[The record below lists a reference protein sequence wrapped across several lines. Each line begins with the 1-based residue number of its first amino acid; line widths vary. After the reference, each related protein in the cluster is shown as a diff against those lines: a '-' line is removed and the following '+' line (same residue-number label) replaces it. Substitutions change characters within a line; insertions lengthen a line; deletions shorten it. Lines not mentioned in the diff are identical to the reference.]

1 MIPLMTGEEALRR
14 LFAALTEQT
23 FQVEMGV
30 ADPALTD
37 YLVDLLV
44 RFARSEAMIGYRDTE
59 GRRLTQ
65 VVDML
70 QEAQQR
76 RAKPQRELHRHIGD
90 YTLFWTG
97 VFPEALPRLQ
107 APDRK
112 DYLISYEQHGR
123 TSYLIASRFE
133 EQPFEEEAPVLRRL
147 SEEYELCR
155 EGLNRVRQEWDRLPS
170 QELARYSQ
178 QDDSGRRSSDSELTD
193 DSDSTDAT
201 VD

>member
-14 LFAALTEQT
+14 LFAALTEHT
-23 FQVEMGV
+23 FQTELGV
-30 ADPALTD
+30 ADPPLTD
-37 YLVDLLV
+37 YLTELLV
-44 RFARSEAMIGYRDTE
+44 RFARSEAVTGYRDAE

-70 QEAQQR
+70 QEAEHR
-76 RAKPQRELHRHIGD
+76 HAKPRRELLRHIGD

-112 DYLISYEQHGR
+112 DHLISYEQQGR

-147 SEEYELCR
+147 SEEYDLCR
-155 EGLNRVRQEWDRLPS
+155 EGLNRIRKEWDRLPA
-170 QELARYSQ
+170 EEVARYSE
-178 QDDSGRRSSDSELTD
+178 DDEPSSESP
-193 DSDSTDAT
+193 
-201 VD
+201 

>member
-1 MIPLMTGEEALRR
+1 MIPLMTGEDALRR

-23 FQVEMGV
+23 FQIELGV
-30 ADPALTD
+30 ADPPLLD
-37 YLVDLLV
+37 YLANLLV
-44 RFARSEAMIGYRDTE
+44 RFARSEAITGYRDAE

-70 QEAQQR
+70 QEAEHRQ
-76 RAKPQRELHRHIGD
+76 AKPRRELHRHIGD

-112 DYLISYEQHGR
+112 DHLISYEQHGR

-133 EQPFEEEAPVLRRL
+133 EQPFEDEAPILRRL
-147 SEEYELCR
+147 SEEYDLCR
-155 EGLNRVRQEWDRLPS
+155 EGLNRVRQEWDRLPAE
-170 QELARYSQ
+170 ELARYG
-178 QDDSGRRSSDSELTD
+178 DGAN
-193 DSDSTDAT
+193 STDEAA
-201 VD
+201 

>member
-23 FQVEMGV
+23 FQTELGV

-44 RFARSEAMIGYRDTE
+44 RFARSEAVTGYRDAE

-70 QEAQQR
+70 QEAEHRQ
-76 RAKPQRELHRHIGD
+76 AKPRRELLRHIGD

-123 TSYLIASRFE
+123 KSYLIASRFE
-133 EQPFEEEAPVLRRL
+133 EQPFENEAPVLRRL
-147 SEEYELCR
+147 AEEYDLCR
-155 EGLNRVRQEWDRLPS
+155 QGLSLVRQEWDRLPA
-170 QELARYSQ
+170 E
-178 QDDSGRRSSDSELTD
+178 ELTRYGMAED
-193 DSDSTDAT
+193 GSDTD
-201 VD
+201 